1 LVLLF
6 FVLSIIAATIFPPIA
21 PHIQVAP
28 EVISAAPLFSLPVL
42 GNIYLTNTLVA
53 SFIVYLSLIGIAFIV
68 RRAIA
73 SGEMVPRGFAGA
85 MEAGIE
91 ALYNLGESTAGR
103 WARTIFPWFATIFFI
118 VLLANW
124 MELFPGVDSIG
135 SLIEAPGEEGYPAL
149 HWGPVAAI
157 VPEGTPGASGRYEVI
172 PWVRVASTDLN
183 FTGALALIA
192 VIATQVIG
200 VRAQGGRY
208 FTKFINF
215 TTIFKKPFLGAIDFA
230 VGLLELISELA
241 RILSFAF
248 RLFGNIFAGMVLLIL
263 VGTILP
269 AGAKWLQ
276 SGVLVF
282 EFFIGAIQ
290 AFVFGLLTLVFMT
303 MATQGHAEE
312 GDEGH

>member
-6 FVLSIIAATIFPPIA
+6 FVLSIVAASFLPPIA

-28 EVISAAPLFSLPVL
+28 ENITQVPVISLPVL
-42 GNIYLTNTLVA
+42 GDMYLTNTLVA
-53 SFIVYLSLIGIAFIV
+53 SFLVMLILIVMAFFI

-73 SGEMVPRGFAGA
+73 SGEMVPRGFSGA
-85 MEAGIE
+85 IEAAIE
-91 ALYNLGESTAGR
+91 ALYNLAEGTAGR
-103 WARTIFPWFATIFFI
+103 WARTIFPWFATIIFV

-124 MELFPGVDSIG
+124 MELIPGVDSFG
-135 SLIEAPGEEGYPAL
+135 SLIEAHGEEGYPAL
-149 HWGPVAAI
+149 HLGPFAAI
-157 VPEGTPGASGRYEVI
+157 VPEGTAGASGHYEVI
-172 PWVRVASTDLN
+172 PWIRVASTDLN

-200 VRAQGGRY
+200 VQAQGGRY
-208 FTKFINF
+208 FTKFVNF
-215 TTIFKKPFLGAIDFA
+215 TTMFKKPFLGAIDFA
-230 VGLLELISELA
+230 VGILETISELS

-276 SGVLVF
+276 SAVLVF

-290 AFVFGLLTLVFMT
+290 AFVFGMLTLVFMT
-303 MATQGHAEE
+303 MATQGHGGEHEE
-312 GDEGH
+312 GH